1 MRGSCIKH
9 EVAMKIIEKT
19 IGYVIEIERRISILK
34 MPKTMGEDY
43 KSIFKYLEENGVET
57 STDTMPYTRYLDI
70 DWSSQMKKGALANFI
85 DVFTKKWHFHD
96 GVQSPQK
103 LSDKEE
109 FISRRFT
116 KRKYLRAMHYGPYK
130 KVSETYRKM
139 WNYAKENKLKLEN
152 ESFEFY
158 LNDPT
163 TVKKEDIETEVL
175 IGIK

>member
-1 MRGSCIKH
+1 M
-9 EVAMKIIEKT
+9 
-19 IGYVIEIERRISILK
+19 
-34 MPKTMGEDY
+34 
-43 KSIFKYLEENGVET
+43 
-57 STDTMPYTRYLDI
+57 
-70 DWSSQMKKGALANFI
+70 
-85 DVFTKKWHFHD
+85 VFNHLT
-96 GVQSPQK
+96 K

-116 KRKYLRAMHYGPYK
+116 KRNYLRAMHYGPYQ

-139 WNYAKENKLKLEN
+139 WNYANENKLKLEN

-163 TVKKEDIETEVL
+163 TVKKENIETEVL